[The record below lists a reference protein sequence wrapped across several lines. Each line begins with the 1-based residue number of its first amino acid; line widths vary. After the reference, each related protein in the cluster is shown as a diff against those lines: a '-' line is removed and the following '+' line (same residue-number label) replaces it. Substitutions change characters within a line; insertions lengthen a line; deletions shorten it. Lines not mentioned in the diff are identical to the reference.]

1 MHADHETSGSVVLT
15 TVNVVLITV
24 NAWQLTNNSCS
35 CLLITVNVSRESEIP
50 CRDVVSY
57 CVRQGAD

>member
-1 MHADHETSGSVVLT
+1 MHADQETIGSVVLT
-15 TVNVVLITV
+15 TVNVLLITV
-24 NAWQLTNNSCS
+24 NAWLLTNNCCS

-57 CVRQGAD
+57 RVRQGPD